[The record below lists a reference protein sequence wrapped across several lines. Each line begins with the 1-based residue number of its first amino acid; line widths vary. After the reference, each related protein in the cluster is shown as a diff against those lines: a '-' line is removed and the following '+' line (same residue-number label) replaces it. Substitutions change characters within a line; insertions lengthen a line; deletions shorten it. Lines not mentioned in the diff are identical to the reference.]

1 MMESLI
7 LAIGDRVPQVA
18 PDAFVAPGAVIV
30 GSVTLE
36 SRVSIWY
43 HAVLRGDASTIVLGE
58 DSNLQDGCVIHA
70 DPGFPVL
77 VGKRVTIGH
86 RAVIHGATIDDDVL
100 VGMGAIIMNGAHI
113 HSGSIVAAGALV
125 PQGVDVPAGSLI
137 AGVPGKVMRAAT
149 TRDAASIT
157 HGSDHYVELSG
168 NHRDALQN
176 SLHHDG

>member
-7 LAIGDRVPQVA
+7 LTIGERVPQVA
-18 PDAFVAPGAVIV
+18 PDAFVAPGAVIL

-36 SRVSIWY
+36 SRASVWY
-43 HAVLRGDASTIVLGE
+43 NAVLRGDASTIVLGE

-77 VGKRVTIGH
+77 IGKRVTIGH

-100 VGMGAIIMNGAHI
+100 IGMGAIVMNGAHI

-125 PQGVDVPAGSLI
+125 SQGVEVPEGSLI
-137 AGVPGKVMRAAT
+137 AGVPGKVMRSAT
-149 TRDAASIT
+149 ERDTAYIA
-157 HGSDHYVELSG
+157 HGSDHYVQLSREHLAALEL
-168 NHRDALQN
+168 DA
-176 SLHHDG
+176 SRGD